1 MRNDC
6 FKCVPSV
13 TVMAMEFSDLNLFA
27 TVARHGNITKA
38 AQRLNTVQSNV
49 TTRLRLLEEELGVPL
64 FQRHHQGVT
73 LTRAGHDLLPFAQQA
88 EALLQKARDTVSH
101 NGQPHGALRLGSME
115 TTAAARLPALL
126 KAYAPSHRNVDI
138 AVETGTTRNL
148 IQAVLEYRLDG
159 AFVAGPVEHDDLDAI
174 PSFVEEL
181 VLVSTSRH
189 RSLETALREGGI
201 HKLFVFRVGC
211 SYRQRLERFLG
222 ARGITLINQLEFGT
236 LEGILGCVSAG
247 LGVTMLPLSVV
258 DPYARRK
265 EVAVHR
271 ISPED
276 ARSETVFITRRDTLR
291 SLALEEFLRTLSGT
305 VRMTTQKKRMN
316 GSIRRERKDVRAQG
330 PS

>member
-1 MRNDC
+1 
-6 FKCVPSV
+6 
-13 TVMAMEFSDLNLFA
+13 MELSDLNLFA
-27 TVARHGNITKA
+27 TIARYGNITRA

-49 TTRLRLLEEELGVPL
+49 TTRLRMLEEELGVSL

-88 EALLQKARDTVSH
+88 EAIVQKAKDTVAN
-101 NGQPHGALRLGSME
+101 NGKPHGVLRLGSME

-126 KAYAPSHRNVDI
+126 KAYAPTHRNVDI

-159 AFVAGPVEHDDLDAI
+159 AFVAGPIEHDDLLAI

-181 VLVSTSRH
+181 VLVSAPQH
-189 RSLETALREGGI
+189 RSLEMALKEGNI

-236 LEGILGCVSAG
+236 LDGIIGCVGAG

-258 DPYARRK
+258 EPYVRRK
-265 EVAVHR
+265 EVAIHR
-271 ISPED
+271 IPPDD

-291 SLALEEFLRTLSGT
+291 SLALEEFVRTLSCAVQMASRSRT
-305 VRMTTQKKRMN
+305 VNGKRYQ
-316 GSIRRERKDVRAQG
+316 GKERRTRAEG
-330 PS
+330 LI